1 MQIVAIMLIIWP
13 IEWAV
18 LQKPTLALVSF
29 RSLSFCAS
37 HFPSSRFFIPH
48 LIRGMMSS
56 DSRDLSAAAPPSVWI
71 WIRLPKTQSVSAT
84 EEEDV
89 PGEQCFCY
97 KAVSDPLCTL
107 QYPSSC
113 TERMVPSLH
122 YCITVS
128 LLTLWQ
134 RVHTWPQAPE
144 VWLPHCFISRDPLL
158 RFILKF
164 RATKVSAIK
173 EQQKNWL
180 SSLRSHANVLARLRA
195 LLSKYTVLT

>member
-1 MQIVAIMLIIWP
+1 M
-13 IEWAV
+13 
-18 LQKPTLALVSF
+18 
-29 RSLSFCAS
+29 
-37 HFPSSRFFIPH
+37 
-48 LIRGMMSS
+48 
-56 DSRDLSAAAPPSVWI
+56 
-71 WIRLPKTQSVSAT
+71 
-84 EEEDV
+84 

-107 QYPSSC
+107 QYPSSY